1 MTRIAV
7 IGGGRIG
14 EALIAGLIEGGL
26 PTGNVVLAEK
36 NPTRSDAVAAQFG
49 ILATS
54 VIDAIEGADV
64 IVVAVKP
71 DDVDSVI
78 TQMSKA
84 ELNGE
89 REQIVV
95 SMAAGVTAARYEPKL
110 PAGIP
115 VVRVMP
121 NTPMLVGEAMSV
133 LAPGRYARSEH
144 IEMVR
149 KLLGTVGKTAVVSE
163 DKIDAVTAISGSGPA
178 YFFLMAEAMIDAA
191 VGLGLPRD
199 TATTL
204 VIQTMVGSAAMLD
217 RSDESAQEL
226 RAGVTSPGGTTA
238 AAVAKLERN
247 GFRAAVLDAVD
258 AARARSAALGGSSE

>member
-14 EALIAGLIEGGL
+14 EALIAGLIEGGM
-26 PTGNVVLAEK
+26 PAGHVVLSEK
-36 NPTRSDAVAAQFG
+36 YPARADAVAAQFG
-49 ILATS
+49 IRSTS
-54 VIDAIEGADV
+54 VTDAIEGADV

-89 REQIVV
+89 REQIIV
-95 SMAAGVTAARYEPKL
+95 SMAAGVPASRYEPKL

-115 VVRVMP
+115 IVRVMP

-133 LAPGRYARSEH
+133 LAPGRHARSEH
-144 IEMVR
+144 IETVR

-163 DKIDAVTAISGSGPA
+163 TKIDAVTAVSGSGPA

-204 VIQTMVGSAAMLD
+204 VVQTMVGSAAMLD
-217 RSDESAQEL
+217 RSDESPQEL

-238 AAVAKLERN
+238 AAIAELERK
-247 GFRAAVLDAVD
+247 GFRAALLDAID
-258 AARARSAALGGSSE
+258 AAKSRSTALGSTTE

>member
-14 EALIAGLIEGGL
+14 EALIAGLIEGGITTSHL
-26 PTGNVVLAEK
+26 VVSEK
-36 NPTRSDAVAAQFG
+36 NPTRAEAIAAEFG
-49 ILATS
+49 ILSTGLL
-54 VIDAIEGADV
+54 DAIESADV

-95 SMAAGVTAARYEPKL
+95 SMAAGIPASRYEPKL

-144 IEMVR
+144 IEIVR

-163 DKIDAVTAISGSGPA
+163 DKIDAVTAVSGSGPA

-217 RSDESAQEL
+217 RSDESATEL

-238 AAVAKLERN
+238 AALAAFERN
-247 GFRAAVLDAVD
+247 GFRAAVLDAVE
-258 AARARSAALGGSSE
+258 AAKARGAALGSVTE